1 MADNQKTILQEDL
14 KIKGNVFEKENIQI
28 NGEIS
33 GDVKAENLKLE
44 EKGKIS
50 GNIYSSVS
58 ELEGTV
64 NGDIK
69 SSKVH
74 ISSTGDI
81 SGTIKQKTLII
92 DEGAKLKI
100 KTETSK

>member
-1 MADNQKTILQEDL
+1 MADNQKTIVRDDL
-14 KIKGNVFEKENIQI
+14 KIKGNIFEKEDLQI
-28 NGEIS
+28 NGEIN
-33 GDVKAENLKLE
+33 GNVKAENLRLE
-44 EKGKIS
+44 DKGKIN
-50 GNIYSSVS
+50 GNINSSVS

-64 NGDIK
+64 KGDIE

-81 SGTIKQKTLII
+81 EGTIKQKILSI

>member
-1 MADNQKTILQEDL
+1 MTDNQKTILREDL

-28 NGEIS
+28 SGKID
-33 GDVKAENLKLE
+33 GDVKAENLKLQ
-44 EKGKIS
+44 EKGKIN

-64 NGDIK
+64 IGDIK
-69 SSKVH
+69 SSKVY
-74 ISSTGDI
+74 ISSTGNID
-81 SGTIKQKTLII
+81 GTIEQKTLSI

-100 KTETSK
+100 RTETLK